1 MNEPSLQDWF
11 ETPLGQY
18 VLAREQAWLDKT
30 VPNLFGYHAL
40 QIGLPG
46 IDLLRE
52 SRIIHRVTVD
62 PAQGAGVLSEWHEL
76 PFDSQSFDLC
86 VLPHALDFCGDPQ
99 EMPHAI
105 LREVDRVMRPE
116 GRILI
121 LGFNPWSLFGIRR
134 LWSSEE
140 LPWSG
145 HFVSLVRMK
154 DWLQLLGFETAG
166 GAMQCFIPPCRTQ
179 VWQRRWSFMESMGE
193 RWWRVGGAVYLL
205 DSVKRVQ
212 GMRLIAPAW
221 SDQRVRERKLASVAK
236 REPASLRTSLRI
248 IK

>member
-62 PAQGAGVLSEWHEL
+62 PAQGAGVLSERHEL

-86 VLPHALDFCGDPQ
+86 VLPHALEFCGDPQ